1 MKHRA
6 AALQKLAEG
15 LDEIVASHAEKL
27 AKGPVDTKAE
37 HHDEYAVEAEIPGAE
52 EEEGEEEGEEESMPG
67 VKGEVSIEE
76 VAAGG
81 ASVTPL
87 PEAGPEEMPPPPP
100 EEDEMEKAKQDIAAR
115 LAKKPVAIRRG

>member
-52 EEEGEEEGEEESMPG
+52 EEENEEGEKESMPG
-67 VKGEVSIEE
+67 VKGEISVEE
-76 VAAGG
+76 VASGG
-81 ASVTPL
+81 ASITPL
-87 PEAGPEEMPPPPP
+87 PEAGSEETPPPAP